1 MIAAVHT
8 RRRRANEVI
17 SVLRGRLACVAFE
30 YDAMLLTRNTV
41 DFAKVPRL
49 KFANRLD

>member
-1 MIAAVHT
+1 
-8 RRRRANEVI
+8 VI
-17 SVLRGRLACVAFE
+17 SVLRGRLARVAIE
-30 YDAMLLTRNTV
+30 DDAILLTRNTV